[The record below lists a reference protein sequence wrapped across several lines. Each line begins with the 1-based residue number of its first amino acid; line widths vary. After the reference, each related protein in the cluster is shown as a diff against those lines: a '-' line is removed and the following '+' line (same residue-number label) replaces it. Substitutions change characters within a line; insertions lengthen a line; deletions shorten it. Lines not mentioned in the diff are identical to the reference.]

1 MAIDSISFGKGLF
14 KRANKKENENNKNVQ
29 IPEQLS
35 KNDRASLKGI
45 APYLAAALMMSG
57 AMTSCVQQDTDV
69 TVNTDEMMKLLQ
81 EMVKAQNETNK
92 YMQQVMELLQNNN
105 TQNADMI
112 KLLQDIMKQ
121 NQEITS
127 ILTSIGTDVN
137 QIASAV
143 LKISALMEESNKN
156 DQELLNKIDII
167 IQGQGSDSEK
177 LQQLIDLNT
186 EQNKW
191 LTNIFGLIE
200 ALQGSNSDLS
210 EVIKNFYNDYKN
222 DMNEFKDN
230 DKDHTLL
237 MNKILDTLLKSNDI
251 SSDILAQIKQ
261 IQQSSQADSAKL
273 DAIIKLL
280 ESIDQKLG
288 KIEAAVGNIE
298 GNMTVNGEKLSELM
312 QQLIDDHKEGKVQDK
327 EMMQQMI
334 DLMLRSINDNN
345 ENNGA
350 ILILLNEISEKIANG
365 QLSSQEGIDKIT
377 DILNQIN
384 GNLTDIKSQV
394 SKISTQ
400 IDKLGAQYE
409 ENHNETMDML
419 SKIFDN
425 TSSIDNK
432 LTQIEKN
439 QQEGNKTLVD
449 ISQKLDEANSSL
461 NQINSKMITIDQ
473 LKEMFDPMFEEII
486 GKLEIIGGN
495 QIDIDQL
502 EEVLAKYQ
510 TDLTK
515 TNGLIE
521 NLTSVVK
528 NLNLSSGMAEEFQ
541 KVIDAINEFKNQE
554 AASAEQQMEAYRQ
567 IMEQIAKLN
576 GSVEAL
582 GSTAN
587 NISQDL
593 KAHMNNATTFGSK
606 MIESM
611 QQVIKGQADSKAA
624 METYAQE
631 YKAYL
636 VKAEQDRMQQI
647 ALLQAIVDKEIGGN
661 GGGLT
666 KEELEE
672 VLSNM
677 NINIPDYADILKEIS
692 DKIGKVITSEDLE
705 NFYIKTQPDLTKTNA
720 LIENLTSVLKNKDF
734 TISGD
739 VSVNMD
745 KAEKLL
751 NDIYDLINNKKSP
764 SEDQLKALI
773 DLATQIAANTKP
785 SGGGETRTFA
795 QTKSRSAAEMDR
807 LYATINRLSIE
818 AAKSQGKGATYHT
831 HAGMFTFNA

>member
-14 KRANKKENENNKNVQ
+14 KRANKKENENKNVQ

-45 APYLAAALMMSG
+45 APYLAAALL
-57 AMTSCVQQDTDV
+57 MTGSLASCVQQDTDV

-81 EMVKAQNETNK
+81 EMLKAQNETNK

-127 ILTSIGTDVN
+127 ILTSIGSDVS

-167 IQGQGSDSEK
+167 IAGQGSDSDK

-200 ALQGSNSDLS
+200 TLQGSNSDLAD
-210 EVIKNFYNDYKN
+210 VIKNFYNDYKN
-222 DMNEFKDN
+222 DMNDFKNN
-230 DKDHTLL
+230 DKDHTEL
-237 MNKILDTLLKSNDI
+237 MNKILNTLLSSNEI

-261 IQQSSQADSAKL
+261 IQQSGQADSAKL

-288 KIEAAVGNIE
+288 KIEAAVSNIE
-298 GNMTVNGEKLSELM
+298 GNMTVNGEKLSDLM
-312 QQLIDDHKEGKVQDK
+312 QQLINDHKEGKLQDK

-334 DLMLRSINDNN
+334 DLMNRSIDDNN

-350 ILILLNEISEKIANG
+350 ILKFLAEISEKITNG
-365 QLSSQEGIDKIT
+365 QMDYEEGFDKIA

-384 GNLTDIKSQV
+384 GNLTDIKAEV
-394 SKISTQ
+394 AKIAPQ
-400 IDKLGAQYE
+400 IEKLINQSE
-409 ENHNETMDML
+409 ENHNETLDML
-419 SKIFDN
+419 SKLFDK

-432 LTQIEKN
+432 LTQIEQN

-473 LKEMFDPMFEEII
+473 LKDMFGPMFNEII
-486 GKLEIIGGN
+486 DKLEIIGGN

-521 NLTSVVK
+521 NLTAVVK
-528 NLNLSSGMAEEFQ
+528 DLNLSVDMGPEFQ
-541 KVIDAINEFKNQE
+541 KVIDAINDFKNQE
-554 AASAEQQMEAYRQ
+554 AASAEEQMQAYRD
-567 IMEQIAKLN
+567 IMEQISKLN
-576 GSVEAL
+576 NSVDAL
-582 GSTAN
+582 GATAN
-587 NISQDL
+587 SISNDL
-593 KAHMNNATTFGSK
+593 KAHMNNATTFGTK
-606 MIESM
+606 MVDAME
-611 QQVIKGQADSKAA
+611 QVIKGQADSKAA
-624 METYAQE
+624 METYANE

-636 VKAEQDRMQQI
+636 VQAEQDRMQQI
-647 ALLQAIVDKEIGGN
+647 ALLQAIVDKEVGGN
-661 GGGLT
+661 GGGLK
-666 KEELEE
+666 KEELED

-677 NINIPDYADILKEIS
+677 NINIPDYADILQEIS
-692 DKIGKVITSEDLE
+692 DKIGKVITSDDLQ
-705 NFYIKTQPDLTKTNA
+705 NFFIKTQPDLTKTNA
-720 LIENLTSVLKNKDF
+720 LIENLTAVLKDKNF
-734 TISGD
+734 TITGD
-739 VSVNMD
+739 LSVEMTEVEN
-745 KAEKLL
+745 LL
-751 NDIYDLINNKKSP
+751 GKVYDLINNQQTP
-764 SEDQLKALI
+764 TNDQIKALI
-773 DLATQIAANTKP
+773 SLATQIAENTKQP
-785 SGGGETRTFA
+785 GGTTASVKTRTA
-795 QTKSRSAAEMDR
+795 SEMDR
-807 LYATINRLSIE
+807 LYAAINRLSVE

>member
-14 KRANKKENENNKNVQ
+14 KRANKKENENKNVQ

-45 APYLAAALMMSG
+45 APYLAAALL
-57 AMTSCVQQDTDV
+57 MTGSLASCVQQDTDV

-81 EMVKAQNETNK
+81 EMLKAQNETNK

-127 ILTSIGTDVN
+127 ILTSIGSDVS

-167 IQGQGSDSEK
+167 IAGQGSDSDK

-200 ALQGSNSDLS
+200 TLQGSNSDLAD
-210 EVIKNFYNDYKN
+210 VIKNFYNDYKN
-222 DMNEFKDN
+222 DMNDFKNN
-230 DKDHTLL
+230 DKDHTEL
-237 MNKILDTLLKSNDI
+237 MNKILNTLLSSNEI

-261 IQQSSQADSAKL
+261 IQQSGQADSAKL

-288 KIEAAVGNIE
+288 KIEAAVSNIE
-298 GNMTVNGEKLSELM
+298 GNMTVNGEKLSDLM
-312 QQLIDDHKEGKVQDK
+312 QQLINDHKEGKLQDK

-334 DLMLRSINDNN
+334 DLMNRSIDDNN

-350 ILILLNEISEKIANG
+350 ILKFLAEISEKITNG
-365 QLSSQEGIDKIT
+365 QMDYEEGFDKIA

-384 GNLTDIKSQV
+384 GNLTDIKAEV
-394 SKISTQ
+394 AKIAPQ
-400 IDKLGAQYE
+400 IEKLINQSE
-409 ENHNETMDML
+409 ENHNETLDML
-419 SKIFDN
+419 SKLFDK

-432 LTQIEKN
+432 LTQIEQN

-473 LKEMFDPMFEEII
+473 LKDMFGPMFNEII
-486 GKLEIIGGN
+486 DKLEIIGGN

-521 NLTSVVK
+521 NLTAVVK
-528 NLNLSSGMAEEFQ
+528 DLNLSVDMGPEFQ
-541 KVIDAINEFKNQE
+541 KVIDAINDFKNQE
-554 AASAEQQMEAYRQ
+554 AASAEEQMQAYRD
-567 IMEQIAKLN
+567 IMEQISKLN
-576 GSVEAL
+576 NSVDAL
-582 GSTAN
+582 GATAN
-587 NISQDL
+587 NISNDL
-593 KAHMNNATTFGSK
+593 KAHMNNATTFGTK
-606 MIESM
+606 MVDAME
-611 QQVIKGQADSKAA
+611 QVIKGQADSKAA
-624 METYAQE
+624 METYANE
-631 YKAYL
+631 YKA
-636 VKAEQDRMQQI
+636 
-647 ALLQAIVDKEIGGN
+647 
-661 GGGLT
+661 
-666 KEELEE
+666 
-672 VLSNM
+672 
-677 NINIPDYADILKEIS
+677 
-692 DKIGKVITSEDLE
+692 
-705 NFYIKTQPDLTKTNA
+705 
-720 LIENLTSVLKNKDF
+720 
-734 TISGD
+734 
-739 VSVNMD
+739 
-745 KAEKLL
+745 
-751 NDIYDLINNKKSP
+751 
-764 SEDQLKALI
+764 
-773 DLATQIAANTKP
+773 
-785 SGGGETRTFA
+785 
-795 QTKSRSAAEMDR
+795 
-807 LYATINRLSIE
+807 
-818 AAKSQGKGATYHT
+818 
-831 HAGMFTFNA
+831 

>member
-14 KRANKKENENNKNVQ
+14 KRANKKENENKNVQ

-45 APYLAAALMMSG
+45 APYLAAALL
-57 AMTSCVQQDTDV
+57 MTGSLASCVQQDTDV

-81 EMVKAQNETNK
+81 EMLKAQNETNK

-127 ILTSIGTDVN
+127 ILTSIGSDVS

-167 IQGQGSDSEK
+167 IAGQGSDSDK

-200 ALQGSNSDLS
+200 TLQGSNSDLAD
-210 EVIKNFYNDYKN
+210 VIKNFYNDYKN
-222 DMNEFKDN
+222 DMNDFKNN
-230 DKDHTLL
+230 DKDHTEL
-237 MNKILDTLLKSNDI
+237 MNKILNTLLSSNEI

-261 IQQSSQADSAKL
+261 IQQSGQADSAKL

-288 KIEAAVGNIE
+288 KIEAAVSNIE
-298 GNMTVNGEKLSELM
+298 GNMTVNGEKLSDLM
-312 QQLIDDHKEGKVQDK
+312 QQLINDHKEGKLQDK

-334 DLMLRSINDNN
+334 DLMNRSIDDNN

-350 ILILLNEISEKIANG
+350 ILKFLAEISEKITNG
-365 QLSSQEGIDKIT
+365 QMDYEEGFDKIA

-384 GNLTDIKSQV
+384 GNLTDIKAEV
-394 SKISTQ
+394 AKIAPQ
-400 IDKLGAQYE
+400 IEKLINQSE
-409 ENHNETMDML
+409 ENHNETLDML
-419 SKIFDN
+419 SKLFDK

-432 LTQIEKN
+432 LTQIEQN

-473 LKEMFDPMFEEII
+473 LKDMFGPMFNEII
-486 GKLEIIGGN
+486 DKLEIIGGN

-521 NLTSVVK
+521 NLTAVVK
-528 NLNLSSGMAEEFQ
+528 DLNLSVDMGPEFQ
-541 KVIDAINEFKNQE
+541 KVIDAINDFKNQE
-554 AASAEQQMEAYRQ
+554 AASAEEQMQAYRD
-567 IMEQIAKLN
+567 IMEQISKLN
-576 GSVEAL
+576 NSVDAL
-582 GSTAN
+582 GATAN
-587 NISQDL
+587 SISNDL
-593 KAHMNNATTFGSK
+593 KAHMNNATTFGTK
-606 MIESM
+606 MVDAME
-611 QQVIKGQADSKAA
+611 QVIKGQADSKAA
-624 METYAQE
+624 METYANE

-636 VKAEQDRMQQI
+636 VQAEQDRMQQI
-647 ALLQAIVDKEIGGN
+647 L
-661 GGGLT
+661 
-666 KEELEE
+666 
-672 VLSNM
+672 
-677 NINIPDYADILKEIS
+677 
-692 DKIGKVITSEDLE
+692 
-705 NFYIKTQPDLTKTNA
+705 
-720 LIENLTSVLKNKDF
+720 
-734 TISGD
+734 
-739 VSVNMD
+739 
-745 KAEKLL
+745 
-751 NDIYDLINNKKSP
+751 
-764 SEDQLKALI
+764 
-773 DLATQIAANTKP
+773 
-785 SGGGETRTFA
+785 
-795 QTKSRSAAEMDR
+795 
-807 LYATINRLSIE
+807 
-818 AAKSQGKGATYHT
+818 
-831 HAGMFTFNA
+831 

>member
-14 KRANKKENENNKNVQ
+14 KRANKKENENKNVQ

-45 APYLAAALMMSG
+45 APYLAAALL
-57 AMTSCVQQDTDV
+57 MTGSLASCVQQDTDV

-81 EMVKAQNETNK
+81 EMLKAQNETNK

-127 ILTSIGTDVN
+127 ILTSIGSDVS

-167 IQGQGSDSEK
+167 IAGQGSDSDK

-200 ALQGSNSDLS
+200 TLQGSNSDLAD
-210 EVIKNFYNDYKN
+210 VIKNFYNDYKN
-222 DMNEFKDN
+222 DMNDFKNN
-230 DKDHTLL
+230 DKDHTEL
-237 MNKILDTLLKSNDI
+237 MNKILNTLLSSNEI

-261 IQQSSQADSAKL
+261 IQQSGQADSAKL

-288 KIEAAVGNIE
+288 KIEAAVSNIE
-298 GNMTVNGEKLSELM
+298 GNMTVNGEKLSDLM
-312 QQLIDDHKEGKVQDK
+312 QQLINDHKEGKLQDK

-334 DLMLRSINDNN
+334 DLMNRSIDDNN

-350 ILILLNEISEKIANG
+350 ILKFLAEISEKITNG
-365 QLSSQEGIDKIT
+365 QMDYEEGFDKIA

-384 GNLTDIKSQV
+384 GNLTDIKAEV
-394 SKISTQ
+394 AKIAPQ
-400 IDKLGAQYE
+400 IEKLINQSE
-409 ENHNETMDML
+409 ENHNETLDML
-419 SKIFDN
+419 SKLFDK

-432 LTQIEKN
+432 LTQIEQN

-473 LKEMFDPMFEEII
+473 LKDMFGPMFNEII
-486 GKLEIIGGN
+486 DKLEIIGGN

-521 NLTSVVK
+521 NLTAVVK
-528 NLNLSSGMAEEFQ
+528 DLNLSVDMGPEFQ
-541 KVIDAINEFKNQE
+541 KVIDAINDFKNQE
-554 AASAEQQMEAYRQ
+554 AASAEEQMQAYRD
-567 IMEQIAKLN
+567 IMEQISKLN
-576 GSVEAL
+576 NSVDAL
-582 GSTAN
+582 GATAN
-587 NISQDL
+587 SISNDL
-593 KAHMNNATTFGSK
+593 KAHMNNATTFGTK
-606 MIESM
+606 MVDAME
-611 QQVIKGQADSKAA
+611 QVIKGQADSKAA
-624 METYAQE
+624 METYANE

-636 VKAEQDRMQQI
+636 VQAEQDRMQQI
-647 ALLQAIVDKEIGGN
+647 ALLQAIVDKEVGGN
-661 GGGLT
+661 GGGL
-666 KEELEE
+666 K
-672 VLSNM
+672 
-677 NINIPDYADILKEIS
+677 KK
-692 DKIGKVITSEDLE
+692 KI
-705 NFYIKTQPDLTKTNA
+705 
-720 LIENLTSVLKNKDF
+720 
-734 TISGD
+734 
-739 VSVNMD
+739 
-745 KAEKLL
+745 
-751 NDIYDLINNKKSP
+751 
-764 SEDQLKALI
+764 
-773 DLATQIAANTKP
+773 
-785 SGGGETRTFA
+785 
-795 QTKSRSAAEMDR
+795 
-807 LYATINRLSIE
+807 
-818 AAKSQGKGATYHT
+818 
-831 HAGMFTFNA
+831 

>member
-14 KRANKKENENNKNVQ
+14 KRANKKENENKNVQ

-45 APYLAAALMMSG
+45 APYLAAALL
-57 AMTSCVQQDTDV
+57 MTGSLASCVQQDTDV

-81 EMVKAQNETNK
+81 EMLKAQNETNK

-127 ILTSIGTDVN
+127 ILTSIGSDVS

-167 IQGQGSDSEK
+167 IAGQGSDSDK

-200 ALQGSNSDLS
+200 TLQGSNSDLAD
-210 EVIKNFYNDYKN
+210 VIKNFYNDYKN
-222 DMNEFKDN
+222 DMNDFKNN
-230 DKDHTLL
+230 DKDHTEL
-237 MNKILDTLLKSNDI
+237 MNKILNTLLSSNEI

-261 IQQSSQADSAKL
+261 IQQSGQADSAKL

-288 KIEAAVGNIE
+288 KIEAAVSNIE
-298 GNMTVNGEKLSELM
+298 GNMTVNGEKLSDLM
-312 QQLIDDHKEGKVQDK
+312 QQLINDHKEGKLQDK

-334 DLMLRSINDNN
+334 DLMNRSIDDNN

-350 ILILLNEISEKIANG
+350 ILKFLAEISEKITNG
-365 QLSSQEGIDKIT
+365 QMDYEEGFDKIA

-384 GNLTDIKSQV
+384 GNLTDIKAEV
-394 SKISTQ
+394 AKIAPQ
-400 IDKLGAQYE
+400 IEKLINQSE
-409 ENHNETMDML
+409 ENHNETLDML
-419 SKIFDN
+419 SKLFDK

-432 LTQIEKN
+432 LTQIEQN

-473 LKEMFDPMFEEII
+473 LKDMFGPMFNEII
-486 GKLEIIGGN
+486 SKLDVIGGN

-521 NLTSVVK
+521 NLTAVVK
-528 NLNLSSGMAEEFQ
+528 DLNLSVDMGPEFQ
-541 KVIDAINEFKNQE
+541 KVIDAINDFKNQE
-554 AASAEQQMEAYRQ
+554 AASAEEQMQAYRD
-567 IMEQIAKLN
+567 IMEQISKLN
-576 GSVEAL
+576 NSVDAL
-582 GSTAN
+582 GATAN
-587 NISQDL
+587 NISNDL
-593 KAHMNNATTFGSK
+593 KIHMNNATTFGTK

-611 QQVIKGQADSKAA
+611 GQVIKGQADSKAA
-624 METYAQE
+624 METYANE

-636 VKAEQDRMQQI
+636 VQAQQDRMQQI
-647 ALLQAIVDKEIGGN
+647 ALLQAIVDKEVGGN
-661 GGGLT
+661 GGIT
-666 KEELEE
+666 KEELED

-677 NINIPDYADILKEIS
+677 NINIPDYADILQEIS
-692 DKIGKVITSEDLE
+692 DKIGKVITSDDLQ
-705 NFYIKTQPDLTKTNA
+705 NFFIKTQPDLTKTNA
-720 LIENLTSVLKNKDF
+720 LIENLTAVLKDKNF
-734 TISGD
+734 TITGD
-739 VSVNMD
+739 LSVEMTEVEN
-745 KAEKLL
+745 LL
-751 NDIYDLINNKKSP
+751 GKVYDLINNQQTP
-764 SEDQLKALI
+764 TNDQIKALI
-773 DLATQIAANTKP
+773 SLATQIAENTKQQ
-785 SGGGETRTFA
+785 GGTTASVKTRTA
-795 QTKSRSAAEMDR
+795 SEMDR
-807 LYATINRLSIE
+807 LYAAINRLSVE

>member
-45 APYLAAALMMSG
+45 APYLAAALLMTGS
-57 AMTSCVQQDTDV
+57 MTSCIEQDQVTDV
-69 TVNTDEMMKLLQ
+69 DVQTDEMLKLMQ
-81 EMVKAQNETNK
+81 EMLKAQNETNK

-112 KLLQDIMKQ
+112 KLLQNIMKQ

-127 ILTSIGTDVN
+127 ILTGIGTDVS

-167 IQGQGSDSEK
+167 IAGQGSDSDK

-191 LTNIFGLIE
+191 LTNIFSLIE
-200 ALQGSNSDLS
+200 TLQGTNSDLS
-210 EVIKNFYNDYKN
+210 ETIKNFYNDYKN
-222 DMNEFKDN
+222 DMNDFKNN
-230 DKDHTLL
+230 DKDHTEL
-237 MNKILDTLLKSNDI
+237 MNKILNTLLSSNEI

-261 IQQSSQADSAKL
+261 IQQSGQADSAKL

-288 KIEAAVGNIE
+288 KIEVAIE
-298 GNMTVNGEKLSELM
+298 DLGDNMTVDGQKLADLM
-312 QQLIDDHKEGKVQDK
+312 QQLIDDHKAGKVQDK

-334 DLMLRSINDNN
+334 DLMNKSIDNDN

-350 ILILLNEISEKIANG
+350 ILKVLAEISEKISSG
-365 QLSSQEGIDKIT
+365 QMDYQEGFDKLA

-384 GNLTDIKSQV
+384 GNLNN
-394 SKISTQ
+394 ISTQLSGISAQ
-400 IDKLGAQYE
+400 IDKLLAGMNSNHE
-409 ENHNETMDML
+409 ETLEML
-419 SKIFDN
+419 SKLFDK

-473 LKEMFDPMFEEII
+473 LKDMFGPMFNEII
-486 GKLEIIGGN
+486 GKLDVIGGN

-521 NLTSVVK
+521 NLTAVVK
-528 NLNLSSGMAEEFQ
+528 DLNLSVDMGPEFQ
-541 KVIDAINEFKNQE
+541 KVIDAINDFKNQE
-554 AASAEQQMEAYRQ
+554 AASAEEQMQAYRD
-567 IMEQIAKLN
+567 IMEQISKLN
-576 GSVEAL
+576 NSVDAL
-582 GSTAN
+582 GATAN
-587 NISQDL
+587 NISNDL
-593 KAHMNNATTFGSK
+593 KAHMNNATTFGTK
-606 MIESM
+606 MVDAME
-611 QQVIKGQADSKAA
+611 QVIKGQADSKAA
-624 METYAQE
+624 METYANE

-636 VKAEQDRMQQI
+636 VQAEQDRMQQI
-647 ALLQAIVDKEIGGN
+647 ALLQAIVDKEVGGN

-666 KEELEE
+666 KEELED

-677 NINIPDYADILKEIS
+677 NINIPDYADILQEIS
-692 DKIGKVITSEDLE
+692 DKIGKVITSDDLQ
-705 NFYIKTQPDLTKTNA
+705 NFFIKTQPDLTKTNA
-720 LIENLTSVLKNKDF
+720 LIENLTAVLKDKNF
-734 TISGD
+734 TITGD
-739 VSVNMD
+739 LSVEMTEVEN
-745 KAEKLL
+745 LL
-751 NDIYDLINNKKSP
+751 GKVYDLINNQQTP
-764 SEDQLKALI
+764 TNDQIKALI
-773 DLATQIAANTKP
+773 SLATQIAENTKQQ
-785 SGGGETRTFA
+785 GGTTASVKTRTA
-795 QTKSRSAAEMDR
+795 SEMDR
-807 LYATINRLSIE
+807 LYAAINRLSVE